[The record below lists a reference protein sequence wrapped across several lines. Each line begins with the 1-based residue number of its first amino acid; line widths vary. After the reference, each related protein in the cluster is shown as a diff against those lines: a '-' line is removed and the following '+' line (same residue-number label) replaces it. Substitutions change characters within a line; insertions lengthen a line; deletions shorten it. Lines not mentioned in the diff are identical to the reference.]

1 VIAVGE
7 RVVVTG
13 MGAVTPLGGDI
24 ESTWQSALEGQS
36 GIGPITLFDPSGMQC
51 RIAAEVKDF
60 DPTRYM
66 PAKEARRN
74 DRSVHLAMAAAH
86 QAVNDAGLAIDESN
100 ADDIG
105 VILGSGVGGIGSLS
119 DQYDVMRDKGP
130 QRISPFLVPMYIVD
144 MVAGMVSIALG
155 AKGVNYSIVSACAT
169 SGHCIG
175 EAAEVIKRGDA
186 SVMVAGGSEAGI
198 VPIGIGAFDAMRALS
213 TRNDEPTRASRP
225 FDVERD
231 GFVMGEAGA
240 VMVLE
245 ALAHAQDRG
254 APIHGELVG
263 HGATG
268 DAYHITSPAES
279 GEGAVRSMRI
289 ALEKAKLQPRDV
301 EYINAHAT
309 STPNGDRAETN
320 AIKTLFGPAAYD
332 VPVSSTKSMT
342 GHLMG
347 AGAAVEAMFCLL
359 AMRDSTVP
367 PTTNLEEADP
377 ACDLDYVPNAARKKK
392 VEIALSNSFG
402 FGGHNN
408 TLVFKAFHE

>member
-1 VIAVGE
+1 ME

-13 MGAVTPLGGDI
+13 IGAVTPLGIDV
-24 ESTWQSALEGQS
+24 ESSWQCALEGQS
-36 GIGPITLFDPSGMQC
+36 GVGPITLFDASGMQC

-86 QAVNDAGLAIDESN
+86 QAVEDAGLTIDQSN
-100 ADDIG
+100 AEDVG

-186 SVMVAGGSEAGI
+186 RVMLAGGAEAGI

-225 FDVERD
+225 FDTQRD

-245 ALAHAQDRG
+245 SLSHAQERG
-254 APIHGELVG
+254 ASIHGELVG
-263 HGATG
+263 NGATG
-268 DAYHITSPAES
+268 DAYHITSPADS

-289 ALEKAKLQPRDV
+289 ALRKAGIEPREVD
-301 EYINAHAT
+301 YINAHAT

-320 AIKTLFGPAAYD
+320 AIKTVFGSAAYD

-359 AMRDSTVP
+359 AMRDSMLP
-367 PTTNLEEADP
+367 PTTNLDEADP
-377 ACDLDYVPNAARKKK
+377 ACDLDYVPNIARRKR
-392 VEIALSNSFG
+392 VEVALSNSFG

-408 TLVFKAFHE
+408 TLVFKAFDQ

>member
-1 VIAVGE
+1 ME

-13 MGAVTPLGGDI
+13 IGAVTPLGIDV
-24 ESTWQSALEGQS
+24 ESSWQCALEGQS
-36 GIGPITLFDPSGMQC
+36 GVGPITLFDASGMQC

-86 QAVNDAGLAIDESN
+86 QAVEDARLTIDQSN
-100 ADDIG
+100 AEEVG

-186 SVMVAGGSEAGI
+186 RVMLAGGAEAGI

-225 FDVERD
+225 FDTQRD

-245 ALAHAQDRG
+245 SLSHAQERG
-254 APIHGELVG
+254 ASIHGELVG
-263 HGATG
+263 NGATG
-268 DAYHITSPAES
+268 DAYHITSPADS

-289 ALEKAKLQPRDV
+289 ALRKAGIEPREVD
-301 EYINAHAT
+301 YINAHAT

-320 AIKTLFGPAAYD
+320 AIKTVFGSAAYD

-359 AMRDSTVP
+359 AMRDSMLP
-367 PTTNLEEADP
+367 PTTNLDEADP
-377 ACDLDYVPNAARKKK
+377 ACDLDYVPNIARRKR
-392 VEIALSNSFG
+392 VEVALSNSFG

-408 TLVFKAFHE
+408 TLVFKAFDQ